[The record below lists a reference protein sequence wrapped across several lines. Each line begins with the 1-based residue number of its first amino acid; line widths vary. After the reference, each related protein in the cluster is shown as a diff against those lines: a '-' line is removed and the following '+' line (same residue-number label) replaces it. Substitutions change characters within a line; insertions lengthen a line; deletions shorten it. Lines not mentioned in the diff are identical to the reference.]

1 MQGWNLL
8 EIFKVF
14 PPINRVFL
22 FYSITLQGCRT
33 ASCSSFSCNLG
44 QLKLGDKVD
53 IKMTFR
59 LWINT
64 LIKVCLDFQIKRAS
78 HYVFSFVFLGVTLYF
93 HRASF
98 HPGAKAIIRD
108 KNFWK
113 FGKRNTERV
122 FAMEYT
128 FKRVWR
134 RDLVVKGAKL
144 VTLSIHTHR
153 NAPLLSNAWAYE
165 GLEARKYLSVLLV
178 FLFWRI

>member
-1 MQGWNLL
+1 MARVQTRQTHLKLNNLVIVLEVQQISLKQLDTVESPQERKNHLLQGWNLL

-64 LIKVCLDFQIKRAS
+64 LIKVCLHFQIRRAS
-78 HYVFSFVFLGVTLYF
+78 HYVFSFCFLG
-93 HRASF
+93 RD
-98 HPGAKAIIRD
+98 IIFSQSLCPSRS
-108 KNFWK
+108 KSNNRRPNKK
-113 FGKRNTERV
+113 FLKI
-122 FAMEYT
+122 
-128 FKRVWR
+128 W
-134 RDLVVKGAKL
+134 
-144 VTLSIHTHR
+144 
-153 NAPLLSNAWAYE
+153 
-165 GLEARKYLSVLLV
+165 
-178 FLFWRI
+178 

>member
-1 MQGWNLL
+1 MARVQTRQTHLKLNNLIIVLEVQQISLKQLDTVESPQERKNHLLQGWNLL

-64 LIKVCLDFQIKRAS
+64 LIKVCLDFQIRIAS
-78 HYVFSFVFLGVTLYF
+78 IMCSVFVFVG
-93 HRASF
+93 
-98 HPGAKAIIRD
+98 RD
-108 KNFWK
+108 ILFSQSLFSPWSKSNNPRPNKK
-113 FGKRNTERV
+113 FLK
-122 FAMEYT
+122 
-128 FKRVWR
+128 
-134 RDLVVKGAKL
+134 
-144 VTLSIHTHR
+144 I
-153 NAPLLSNAWAYE
+153 
-165 GLEARKYLSVLLV
+165 
-178 FLFWRI
+178 